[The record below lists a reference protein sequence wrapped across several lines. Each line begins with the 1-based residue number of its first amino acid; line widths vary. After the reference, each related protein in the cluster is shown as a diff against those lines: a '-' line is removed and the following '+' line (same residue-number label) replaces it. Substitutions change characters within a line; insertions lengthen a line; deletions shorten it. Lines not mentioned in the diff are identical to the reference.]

1 MGAKAYPLTTK
12 VEDRGTCQ
20 QGVLCTAG
28 TQFQWMYDNVL
39 VATDGS
45 SGTTETLAHAVSIA
59 RDNDAV
65 LHGLYVVDRRLF
77 LAAEKDTQDDVRQS
91 LTEEGEVALDDIE
104 VGAAEAGLTVETQM
118 KDGIP
123 HKAITDYAEEA
134 DVDLVVMGT
143 HGRTGRDRVANLGS
157 VTERVVESSP
167 VPVLVVHID

>member
-1 MGAKAYPLTTK
+1 
-12 VEDRGTCQ
+12 
-20 QGVLCTAG
+20 
-28 TQFQWMYDNVL
+28 MYDNVL

-59 RDNDAV
+59 HDNDAV

-77 LAAEKDTQDDVRQS
+77 LAAEKDTQDEVHQS
-91 LTEEGEVALDDIE
+91 LEEEGRVALDDIA
-104 VGAAEAGLTVETQM
+104 VRAEESGLSVETRM
-118 KDGIP
+118 EDGIP
-123 HKAITDYAEEA
+123 HKAITDYVESA
-134 DVDLVVMGT
+134 DIDLVVMGT